1 MNISNHVIAILA
13 LVLAP
18 LPGYAQSEIHDRFSI
33 SVGAFFTDWGTNVR
47 LDSDTLGT
55 GTDIDFE
62 NDLGLRSSSSIFRI
76 DGHYRFNDRH
86 RINFSVFDM
95 SRDANRTIDRDI
107 QFGDI
112 IFAINTDLSASTDLS
127 IYKLAYTYS
136 FLRRESGYL
145 GATFGFYMADSTF
158 RLSERN
164 LGGAEIS
171 DISAPL
177 PVIGLRGSYQLS
189 DRFTFRGSGEFFA
202 LEYDNVDGVL
212 TDFYVGVDYQ
222 MSQHTAIGLGY
233 NKVSIDVDAKRDR
246 FVGTLDWSY
255 DGALLFLKLNF

>member
-1 MNISNHVIAILA
+1 MNISIHVIAILVLA
-13 LVLAP
+13 LAP
-18 LPGYAQSEIHDRFSI
+18 LSGYAQSDIDDRFSI
-33 SVGAFFTDWGTNVR
+33 SLGAFFTDWGTDVR
-47 LDSDTLGT
+47 LDSDTLGP
-55 GTDIDFE
+55 GTNIDFE
-62 NDLGLRSSSSIFRI
+62 NDLGLQSSTSIFRI

-95 SRDANRTIDRDI
+95 SRDANHTIDRDI

-112 IFAINTDLSASTDLS
+112 IFAINADLSANTDLS

-145 GATFGFYMADSTF
+145 GATFGLFMADSTF

-164 LGGAEIS
+164 LGRAETGS
-171 DISAPL
+171 ISAPL

-189 DRFTFRGSGEFFA
+189 DRFTFRGNVEFFA
-202 LEYDNVDGVL
+202 IDYDNVDGVL
-212 TDFYVGVDYQ
+212 TDFYAGVDYQ

-246 FVGTLDWSY
+246 FIGTLDWSY

>member
-136 FLRRESGYL
+136 FLRREKGYL
-145 GATFGFYMADSTF
+145 GATFGLFVADSTF

-164 LGGAEIS
+164 LGRAETGGL
-171 DISAPL
+171 SATIARHRNAGQL
-177 PVIGLRGSYQLS
+177 PTVGQIHVSWEWRV
-189 DRFTFRGSGEFFA
+189 FRYR
-202 LEYDNVDGVL
+202 L
-212 TDFYVGVDYQ
+212 
-222 MSQHTAIGLGY
+222 
-233 NKVSIDVDAKRDR
+233 
-246 FVGTLDWSY
+246 
-255 DGALLFLKLNF
+255 